1 MNKIINAII
10 VEDMPIAVEHLRKLL
25 TDNCPNINIIAS
37 YPSAT
42 EAEKHLSGLNYDL
55 LFLDIEYNDGY
66 NAFKMLENLNFR
78 ETHIIFTTAFE
89 HYRKEAADVDS
100 IKYLLKPIKK
110 DELVRAVK
118 RSMEILIGKEKLEI
132 IEKKY
137 EAVNSG
143 KLTVNAGG
151 ILYFIEP
158 LDIVYLEAAG
168 AYTYIYYNIE
178 HTLKKVLS
186 SQNIGKYELILNSDN
201 FLRVHKKY
209 LVNTHFV
216 KNCYR
221 NKLKLSVRDKTIDVL
236 ISKDRRKEIIETISL
251 NRMDI

>member
-1 MNKIINAII
+1 MNKVINAII

-25 TDNCPNINIIAS
+25 IDNCPNVNIIAS

-42 EAEKHLSGLNYDL
+42 EAIKHLPGLNYDL

-89 HYRKEAADVDS
+89 HYRKEAAEVDS

-110 DELVRAVK
+110 DELIKAVK
-118 RSMEILIGKEKLEI
+118 RSMQIMVGKEKLEVI
-132 IEKKY
+132 KEKY
-137 EAVNSG
+137 EAVKSG
-143 KLTVNAGG
+143 KLTVNSGG
-151 ILYFIEP
+151 VLYFIEP
-158 LDIVYLEAAG
+158 EEIVYLEAEG
-168 AYTYIYYNIE
+168 AYTHIYYNTE
-178 HTLKKVLS
+178 HHLKQVLS
-186 SQNIGKYELILNSDN
+186 SQNIGKYELILSSEN

-209 LVNTHFV
+209 LVNIHFV

-221 NKLKLSVRDKTIDVL
+221 NKLKLSVKDKTFDVL